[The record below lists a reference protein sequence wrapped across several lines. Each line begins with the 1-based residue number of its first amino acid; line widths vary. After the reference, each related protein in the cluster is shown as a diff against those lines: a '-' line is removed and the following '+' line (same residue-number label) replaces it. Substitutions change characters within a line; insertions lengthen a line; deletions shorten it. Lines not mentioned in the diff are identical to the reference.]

1 MNASLARFTY
11 ELIFNILPVKSGD
24 NGTGEVERDSFFN
37 NCRTLLFNLSTTY
50 SIEFA
55 IEETIRLIEVITK
68 QQKTSTL
75 SEKALISLLVLLRLL
90 SDIAETCWK
99 DEDIRQMPEAHN
111 YLDQEENISKSVAG
125 FSTQRLCFHNARP
138 KAVSP
143 ATAQKFIKVLSRL
156 KLSFGAARLSKKNS
170 SSQYSSQNSPIST
183 SKSDSILAD
192 QEQALLFK
200 AVGTNVEYLCCFAS
214 AANPNE
220 FSEFITSTI
229 INPLIANHR
238 ANEGD
243 AIQYLELFSSYYIT
257 PSNLPRF
264 LQTTAKILD
273 NLKKSAH
280 QESMLMYSSQ
290 ALMTWILSRPN
301 EYVAVIND
309 IKNSK
314 DENTHTVCKC
324 TSNLFDEIHSN
335 FNVSY
340 LLTITANSNAAIMEY
355 KNSPS
360 SSDVSSP
367 VSSSGN
373 SSYFTPDPMG
383 PKRSRTNSD
392 STNSFLS
399 ADYLNFSAM
408 MGILFQGEEAANLA
422 TLRFLIVMLLFQPG
436 IFEEMNLMSFKHIP
450 DEQSTGND
458 ESLSRSNTEEEK
470 RKPQSQLSK
479 LRQSNHRK
487 LQTLKFPSF
496 TSGSKKVKFLSV
508 LIKNIN
514 GSQIVSDTSLLDTL
528 RSLVVLFRVASA
540 IYLADTESPIVS
552 FSKRLLFVVGD
563 SLQLCESSQGK
574 KNPVIAR
581 CLARNPTSHTR
592 LHIAFFAPALILDP
606 TSFISRLSQF
616 TQNKH
621 NGFKHLRT
629 LTEGFKMFFRIPNIP
644 KFYLETVLRSTD
656 FFKKTL
662 VEMSDVILTA
672 SQYISDDMSSIVEGV
687 LNGSLK
693 SDFEIS
699 AAGEPIYPSIPT
711 AALHP
716 QISRTSPNRGDTL
729 STVSS
734 SSASSSASS
743 HGEKRSNSRGAG
755 DKPEILAPHAR
766 RASGSSFTASSKT
779 SSKASSSSEAEKPVH
794 GVRSQLENLHKNVK
808 SPLRFSRS
816 REPSNDPLHPAPL
829 QTTNLKAS
837 SATPPILT
845 HNLTFADLADAR
857 VTLVNI
863 ISVYRR
869 MVQYYFISLDGA
881 GPTTVSEDYSLLI
894 KPLFVGLIDD
904 QPAVQETAQSFAA
917 IVALYALKV
926 EKDKGLEQMQLVLY
940 KGAAYLVTL
949 ISTTLFSL
957 NLSDSKREQLLDVV
971 LRYLNVRLRLKLCF
985 DKETLQKIEGDNFKL
1000 LHGAIGRALLASLY
1014 SHEPRIHALLKACFK
1029 NFLRELDS
1037 HDKMVGNTQETEKY
1051 NRNFFYSMC
1060 KDNYVSSGAV
1070 AFQRRLRSDI
1080 LKYVEFPDKMLFDTL
1095 NLMYNQWV
1103 AFGQRSHLNSTE
1115 ASHFRNLAGI
1125 IAASCGVFLT
1135 IDSEV
1140 LKESPYITNM
1150 QQEVSELVDYFLSMQ
1165 CLWLNDSDLLTR
1177 ENSKD
1182 IISTE
1187 LHPLAFKLLFRNLKK
1202 RVDDLEDLDLT
1213 KSENDSSFLLLEQ
1226 VILIL
1231 RTMLERED
1239 SKGELILV
1247 SLEILSLVNQLFKIV
1262 GDINHGSTRYYKAI
1276 IHLSKML
1283 RSFENTEKSI
1293 CISGYLLIKNKWLHL
1308 AITWFKSTIF
1318 KEFDLENLARPHRE
1332 MDLKRRD
1339 IDFLYIDTSIESS
1352 KALAYITKDLMLEV
1366 PLSISESELK
1376 RSKAVTFGNYFSI
1389 MLKGLER
1396 SSCVENYPATLRH
1409 KIGVLN
1415 DNIITSLTNL
1425 LNANVDVGLK
1435 YALPIGY
1442 SKNQNIKVAFLKVF
1456 VKIISSFDIHKVKFS
1471 AHKNKLIEEFVEE
1484 SLKNPRFISLAARI
1498 CPANDIDALSSSM
1511 LTVFEVKNAAH
1522 IIVVE
1527 LIKDEIQNA
1536 SRYADV
1542 LRRNSCATRA
1552 LSMFSRLKGS
1562 DYLAKTLKPVLEG
1575 IINKEESFEI
1585 EKLSPDD
1592 PDAERNVQ
1600 LFTKYLKLLIDS
1612 IVNSIASFP
1621 PEFFILCQTIYLSV
1635 RNKFPGYEKVAV
1647 GSFIFLRFFCPALV
1661 SPDAEN
1667 IVDIVTPPQKRSF
1680 VIMAKVVQNIA
1691 NGSINSMK
1699 WPLLN
1704 SRSSFLYDCSEKVSK
1719 YLTEIANPARVITT
1733 RVSSERK
1740 VTLNEFNYLHRYI
1753 YQHGLEIRGEVIAG
1767 IKSNEDFKTMKR
1779 VSAFTDNLLS
1789 ALGQPRMEFRNE
1801 IPPFIRD
1808 KMDEYPELYDFM
1820 SRHSLRTFDFKDDYP
1835 FIHEAVSSEGLPI
1848 IIFTYKLLQRQ
1859 ACDTEALTY
1868 RTFQVYSKVWTSK
1881 HYFVVDCT
1889 GFDVHAADDKKF
1901 LTFFFNLIPDE
1912 AARNCARFYYH
1923 NMTEDFLKMWL
1934 PIFKA
1939 HNPYL
1944 IPYNTPHEFTN
1955 SDSNSDMI
1963 KSLKLTSFSNEVY
1976 TDVRVTLHDVSLY
1989 DPARERFTP
1998 VTLKIGNK
2006 YVQMISETPYRFKV
2020 AGIDEVVEINFNNVY
2035 EVAGVASTTVS
2046 FETGVPSE
2054 FTINFDDGSKLVFCS
2069 SKYLEIIKIFYYA
2082 QARIEE
2088 EYDSPNSENSKQFHN
2103 SHNDEKETHEI
2114 LGSLLLVIYAG
2125 FCSDDENVKN
2135 ISYNVLAATQES
2147 FGLDFGC
2154 KLRVSP
2160 EVHVPHDTSAFCDS
2174 LLTGLARTAPEL
2186 SLVVWKAVL
2195 EGLSDIFEVHHV
2207 PHVINTLTPW
2217 VPNLYKYVYLADD
2230 EKGPENVSYIIRT
2243 LIYLSVRDSRLTM
2256 IYSQCIWS
2264 TLILEADLVGV
2275 IVDEIVNHSI
2285 DRDSEGAD
2293 WKNVIALLTRVSTV
2307 EVCSEV
2313 VNRILKVSRSFLPSL
2328 KMESSTNSWSELIIL
2343 VNIGVALFFDS
2354 LLLAQ
2359 LYLPEILYIVSL
2371 LIDVGP
2377 SEMRLS
2383 LHKLLMNVCQSLSTN
2398 ESLPVDKRKTL
2409 DEIEETFSRHKMRF
2423 MSGFSQ
2429 DKGRI
2434 LQSFSA
2440 SSFLS
2445 KFTTLEHFISNITL
2459 LMECSS
2465 EKDCAQWKAK
2475 YNKYVMDAVFNVDS
2489 FLSARA
2495 IMIIGI
2501 IGQQGISESL
2511 CKNLLLQTIKTI
2523 AEPYI
2528 NDEQLFF
2535 VISHAFT
2542 YSKVVLGLLPSSPLL
2557 KQLFWLAT
2565 TFAQSPNTIF
2575 YHGGLLFMTNSVK
2588 RICSEG
2594 CPGDGEPL
2602 PQLLIS
2608 TREFADPLF
2617 IELEAMVS
2625 VQWTVQNFPHIV
2637 LNLVSKGMLV
2647 PHIKTTA
2654 ADSLKLFLTLSYKDL
2669 SYGPSEDFMCYLL
2682 FFYLVS
2688 RSSKLTALLDELQIE
2703 HKVVYLDEQ
2712 NFVIESLLEWLQSDS
2727 EVSLIA
2733 LYQASVYFASG
2744 VSDELSKLR
2753 YLLLLDCL
2761 VKTTP
2766 KKVIQIYSLIRNELK
2781 RISTLDVQS
2790 EFRQLVFSI
2799 AQTLVKEKEYMNCE
2813 QHLIRTNDLLK
2824 LRNLS
2829 GIRMIEFSHPNA
2841 DSMSGVRTN
2850 PYAIYERKKLSV
2862 KIMSRMLS
2870 SSDDI

>member
-1 MNASLARFTY
+1 MSASLARFTY
-11 ELIFNILPVKSGD
+11 ELIFNILPVKSGG
-24 NGTGEVERDSFFN
+24 NGTGEVESDPFFN

-50 SIEFA
+50 SVEFA
-55 IEETIRLIEVITK
+55 IEETLRLIEVITK
-68 QQKTSTL
+68 QQKTSAL

-99 DEDIRQMPEAHN
+99 DEDIRQMPQAHN

-138 KAVSP
+138 KAVSS
-143 ATAQKFIKVLSRL
+143 ATAQKFIKALSRL
-156 KLSFGAARLSKKNS
+156 KLSFGTARLSKRNS
-170 SSQYSSQNSPIST
+170 SSQYNPQNSPVPS
-183 SKSDSILAD
+183 SKNDAIFAD
-192 QEQALLFK
+192 QEQPILFK

-229 INPLIANHR
+229 INPLASNHR
-238 ANEGD
+238 ASEGD
-243 AIQYLELFSSYYIT
+243 ATQYLELFSSYYIT

-264 LQTTAKILD
+264 LQTTSKILD
-273 NLKKSAH
+273 HLKKTAY
-280 QESMLMYSSQ
+280 QEPMLMYSSQ
-290 ALMTWILSRPN
+290 ALMTWVLSRPN
-301 EYVAVIND
+301 EYVAVMND

-314 DENTHTVCKC
+314 DENTHAVCKC
-324 TSNLFDEIHSN
+324 TSNLFDEMHSN

-340 LLTITANSNAAIMEY
+340 LLTITASSNAAIAEY

-360 SSDVSSP
+360 SSDVPSP

-373 SSYFTPDPMG
+373 SSYFSPDPIG
-383 PKRSRTNSD
+383 TKRSRADSD
-392 STNSFLS
+392 STNSCLS

-422 TLRFLIVMLLFQPG
+422 ILRFLIVMLLFQPG
-436 IFEEMNLMSFKHIP
+436 IFEEMNLISFKHIP
-450 DEQSTGND
+450 DEQNTSND

-496 TSGSKKVKFLSV
+496 TSGSKKVKFLST

-528 RSLVVLFRVASA
+528 RSLVVLFRIASA
-540 IYLADTESPIVS
+540 IHLADTESPIVS
-552 FSKRLLFVVGD
+552 FSRRLLFVVGD
-563 SLQLCESSQGK
+563 SLQLCEASQGK

-606 TSFISRLSQF
+606 TSFITRLTQF

-621 NGFKHLRT
+621 SGFKHLRT

-644 KFYLETVLRSTD
+644 KLYLETVLRSTD

-662 VEMSDVILTA
+662 VEMSDVILAA
-672 SQYISDDMSSIVEGV
+672 SQYFSDNMSSIVEGV
-687 LNGSLK
+687 LNGSMK
-693 SDFEIS
+693 NDFEES
-699 AAGEPIYPSIPT
+699 IYPSIPT

-716 QISRTSPNRGDTL
+716 QISRNSPNRGDAL
-729 STVSS
+729 STTSS
-734 SSASSSASS
+734 SSVSSGASS
-743 HGEKRSNSRGAG
+743 HGEKRSNSKGAG

-766 RASGSSFTASSKT
+766 RASGSSFTASSR
-779 SSKASSSSEAEKPVH
+779 SSKLSYSEGEKPMH

-816 REPSNDPLHPAPL
+816 REPSNESLHPTPL
-829 QTTNLKAS
+829 QTTNFKAS
-837 SATPPILT
+837 SDTPPIVT
-845 HNLTFADLADAR
+845 HNLTFTDLADAR

-869 MVQYYFISLDGA
+869 MIQYYFVSLDGA
-881 GPTTVSEDYSLLI
+881 EPAKVSEDYSLLI

-904 QPAVQETAQSFAA
+904 QPAVQETAKSFAA
-917 IVALYALKV
+917 IIALYALKL
-926 EKDKGLEQMQLVLY
+926 ENDKSCEQMQLVLY

-949 ISTTLFSL
+949 ISTTLFNL

-971 LRYLNVRLRLKLCF
+971 LKYLDVRLRLKSCL
-985 DKETLQKIEGDNFKL
+985 DRETLQKIEGDTFKL
-1000 LHGAIGRALLASLY
+1000 LHGAIGRALFASLY
-1014 SHEPRIHALLKACFK
+1014 SHEPRIHVLLKACFK

-1037 HDKMVGNTQETEKY
+1037 HDKMMGNTQETEKY
-1051 NRNFFYSMC
+1051 NKNFFYSMC

-1135 IDSEV
+1135 IDSQV
-1140 LKESPYITNM
+1140 LKESPYIANM

-1187 LHPLAFKLLFRNLKK
+1187 LHPLAFKLLFKNLKK

-1213 KSENDSSFLLLEQ
+1213 ISENDSSFLLLEQ

-1262 GDINHGSTRYYKAI
+1262 GDINHESTRYYKAI

-1293 CISGYLLIKNKWLHL
+1293 CISGYLLIKNKWLQL
-1308 AITWFKSTIF
+1308 AISWFKSTIF

-1339 IDFLYIDTSIESS
+1339 IDYLYIDTSIESS

-1396 SSCVENYPATLRH
+1396 SSCVENYPTTLRH

-1442 SKNQNIKVAFLKVF
+1442 SKNQSIKVAFLKVF
-1456 VKIISSFDIHKVKFS
+1456 VKIISNFDIHKVKFS
-1471 AHKNKLIEEFVEE
+1471 AYKNKLIEEFVEE

-1575 IINKEESFEI
+1575 IINKGESFEI

-1592 PDAERNVQ
+1592 PDAERNAQ
-1600 LFTKYLKLLIDS
+1600 LFTKYLEMLIDS
-1612 IVNSIASFP
+1612 IVNSISSFP

-1699 WPLLN
+1699 WPLLS
-1704 SRSSFLYDCSEKVSK
+1704 SRSSFLHECSEKVSK
-1719 YLTEIANPARVITT
+1719 YLTEIANPTRVITT

-1740 VTLNEFNYLHRYI
+1740 VTVSEFNYLHRYI

-1767 IKSNEDFKTMKR
+1767 IKSNEDFNTMKR

-1808 KMDEYPELYDFM
+1808 KMDQYPELYDFM
-1820 SRHSLRTFDFKDDYP
+1820 SRHSLRTFDFKDDFP

-1848 IIFTYKLLQRQ
+1848 IIFTYKLLQKQ
-1859 ACDTEALTY
+1859 TCDTEALTY
-1868 RTFQVYSKVWTSK
+1868 RTFQVYSKVWASK

-1889 GFDVHAADDKKF
+1889 GFDVHAADDKKL

-1912 AARNCARFYYH
+1912 AAKNCARFYYH

-1944 IPYNTPHEFTN
+1944 IPYNTPHEFIN
-1955 SDSNSDMI
+1955 SDSNSDTI
-1963 KSLKLTSFSNEVY
+1963 KSLKLTPFSNEVY

-2020 AGIDEVVEINFNNVY
+2020 TGIDEVVEINFNNVY
-2035 EVAGVASTTVS
+2035 EVASVASTTVS

-2088 EYDSPNSENSKQFHN
+2088 EYDSPNSENTKQSHN
-2103 SHNDEKETHEI
+2103 PHNDEKETQEI

-2174 LLTGLARTAPEL
+2174 LLTGLAKTAPEL

-2217 VPNLYKYVYLADD
+2217 VGNLYKYVYLADD

-2243 LIYLSVRDSRLTM
+2243 LISLSVRDSRLIM

-2264 TLILEADLVGV
+2264 TLILEADLVSV

-2398 ESLPVDKRKTL
+2398 EFLSADKRKTL

-2459 LMECSS
+2459 LMDCSS

-2495 IMIIGI
+2495 TMIIGI

-2511 CKNLLLQTIKTI
+2511 CQSLLLQTIKTI

-2542 YSKVVLGLLPSSPLL
+2542 YSKVVLGLSPSSPLL

-2575 YHGGLLFMTNSVK
+2575 YHGGLLFMANSVK
-2588 RICSEG
+2588 RICSDRSLG
-2594 CPGDGEPL
+2594 GGEPF

-2608 TREFADPLF
+2608 SRRFADALF
-2617 IELEAMVS
+2617 AELEAMVA

-2654 ADSLKLFLTLSYKDL
+2654 VDCLKLFLTLSYKDL

-2688 RSSKLTALLDELQIE
+2688 RPSKLSASLEELQVE

-2712 NFVIESLLEWLQSDS
+2712 NFVIESLLEWLQSGS

-2753 YLLLLDCL
+2753 YLLLVERL
-2761 VKTTP
+2761 VQSRP

-2813 QHLIRTNDLLK
+2813 QHLIKTNELLK
-2824 LRNLS
+2824 SRNLS
-2829 GIRMIEFSHPNA
+2829 GIRMIEFPFPNS
-2841 DSMSGVRTN
+2841 DSMSGIRTN

-2870 SSDDI
+2870 SSEDI